1 MKRSSLL
8 ILSVF
13 LFIMGAS
20 FSVQGTHPT
29 LGPAFKWAAIE
40 FDFGEIQKDE
50 PVYHTFTFTNHGD
63 DVLYI
68 TKIKTSCGCTAAE
81 YSTDGVAP
89 GEEGFV
95 KVRYNASKVGT
106 FRKTVS
112 VEANT
117 GEIPVLSIKGSVAI

>member
-1 MKRSSLL
+1 MKKTIFLPSLL
-8 ILSVF
+8 VALVVMVS
-13 LFIMGAS
+13 S
-20 FSVQGTHPT
+20 FT
-29 LGPAFKWAAIE
+29 LKGDMDAGPAFAWKYIQH
-40 FDFGEIQKDE
+40 DFGEIIQGE
-50 PVYHTFTFTNHGD
+50 PVYHKFTFQNDGD

-95 KVRYNASKVGT
+95 NVRYNASKTGA
-106 FRKTVS
+106 FRKTVN

-117 GEIPVLSIKGSVAI
+117 GNIPILTVMGSVTP